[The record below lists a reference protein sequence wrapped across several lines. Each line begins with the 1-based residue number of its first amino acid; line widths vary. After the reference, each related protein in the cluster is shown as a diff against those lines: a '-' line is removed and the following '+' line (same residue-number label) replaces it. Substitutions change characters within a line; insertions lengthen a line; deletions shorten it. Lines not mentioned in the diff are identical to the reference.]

1 LNIVHDFILA
11 KEIIDELKRIS
22 QEKKLGQIRSVNVEI
37 GTIALAHDGFE
48 EHTEDIS
55 LENLQF
61 GLQSIAKNTEFSEV
75 KFNIK
80 KVAGENWKITEV
92 EV

>member
-1 LNIVHDFILA
+1 MHDFLLA
-11 KEIIDELKRIS
+11 KEIIDELKIIT
-22 QEKKLGQIRSVNVEI
+22 QEKKLENIRSVNIEI

-55 LENLQF
+55 LENLEF
-61 GLQSIAKNTEFSEV
+61 GLQSIAKNTDLDGV

-80 KVAGENWKITEV
+80 KVAGENWRITDV
-92 EV
+92 EI